1 MKRSL
6 LSRRRNQVLAVTATA
21 VIVAALLARV
31 LIGSDEATE
40 SARGQTTAEVSARDL
55 TATVTLTGRLEHG
68 DTRAIY
74 WQQPAAATT
83 TDSSGTADGGE
94 AQAQP
99 AVADGDTSTHTLT
112 SVATARDELAAGDVM
127 FAVDGRPTVLMDG
140 SDAAYRDLG
149 DDAEDGPDVA
159 QLEQNLT
166 ALGYT
171 DGGALV
177 VDEHFGTSTTAA
189 VEDWQE
195 ALGVEATGTVE
206 LGDVIFLPE
215 PVTVTATN
223 ATVGDQVQ
231 PGAHLL
237 DVTSDTLVAVGDLPV
252 RSLGDTAEGSAAT
265 ITLADGTAVPG
276 TVQAIGDQATRPA
289 ETPVADST
297 VELTVQLDA
306 TDSPAA
312 VDFADVT
319 LTVTTASRR
328 DVRTVP
334 VAAIVDGGDG
344 KTAVLIPTDSSTA
357 GGDESGDATG
367 DTSDGERLVTLDAG
381 LSAGGY
387 VEILDNSLPEG
398 TSVLLP
404 GMPTDP

>member
-1 MKRSL
+1 
-6 LSRRRNQVLAVTATA
+6 
-21 VIVAALLARV
+21 
-31 LIGSDEATE
+31 
-40 SARGQTTAEVSARDL
+40 
-55 TATVTLTGRLEHG
+55 
-68 DTRAIY
+68 
-74 WQQPAAATT
+74 
-83 TDSSGTADGGE
+83 
-94 AQAQP
+94 
-99 AVADGDTSTHTLT
+99 
-112 SVATARDELAAGDVM
+112 
-127 FAVDGRPTVLMDG
+127 
-140 SDAAYRDLG
+140 
-149 DDAEDGPDVA
+149 
-159 QLEQNLT
+159 
-166 ALGYT
+166 
-171 DGGALV
+171 
-177 VDEHFGTSTTAA
+177 
-189 VEDWQE
+189 
-195 ALGVEATGTVE
+195 
-206 LGDVIFLPE
+206 
-215 PVTVTATN
+215 
-223 ATVGDQVQ
+223 
-231 PGAHLL
+231 
-237 DVTSDTLVAVGDLPV
+237 VAVCDLPV

-319 LTVTTASRR
+319 LTVTTASRS

-367 DTSDGERLVTLDAG
+367 DTSDGERLVTFDAG